1 MDDRKL
7 QQRRAQLTFTL
18 SNTTGASNS
27 TVVNATVPAP
37 ASSAA
42 SAATAKEMVVFHICP
57 DTELSFKDTF
67 SLIESMPPI
76 RLETPARHPIEIICL
91 KAEKEKEGN
100 LTTATPQ
107 TTTTTMTKG
116 GSCVMSG
123 GDVHILIEHVPH
135 AVDALPSTLTV
146 EKKDHPITIKG
157 VTFRGASNTSILM
170 NDPRGN
176 ITFKACSW
184 EDNVGE
190 ATMIID
196 GRFNAST
203 TDDGSDAEELEP
215 LYPDEPTS
223 PPVDDGTD
231 DLIIEYDNPEDM
243 TVSFESTST
252 SSTMSFDQIT
262 STVANESD
270 DDNFTPEVQSKA
282 DKNPGEDD
290 SVVEVEQSFTSSTIV
305 SDAEAVTAETSL
317 ATTSDLV
324 GFDFG
329 TRRLRLPDDGSIEED
344 DGLSS
349 IIGIGDREEGGTS
362 MRAMQSL
369 EMEEVAL
376 RSKISVEGCSFRV
389 SLSGVTLRMFVVIS
403 SSTDNS
409 SRDEILNVC
418 MEHRAAGAMP
428 PYYYLPTS
436 GKRNSRRK
444 KRMRIC

>member
-231 DLIIEYDNPEDM
+231 DLVIDFDDPEDM

-252 SSTMSFDQIT
+252 SSTMSLQQMT
-262 STVANESD
+262 TTVANELD

-282 DKNPGEDD
+282 DKNPDKDD
-290 SVVEVEQSFTSSTIV
+290 SVVEVEQSSTSATIV
-305 SDAEAVTAETSL
+305 NDAEAETSE
-317 ATTSDLV
+317 TSFAPMSDDLL

-329 TRRLRLPDDGSIEED
+329 NRRLGLPDDGSIEED
-344 DGLSS
+344 EGLSS
-349 IIGIGDREEGGTS
+349 IIDIGDLEESGTS

-369 EMEEVAL
+369 EMEEVLL

-389 SLSGVTLRMFVVIS
+389 SLSGVTPCMFVVIS
-403 SSTDNS
+403 SSIICLLTTS
-409 SRDEILNVC
+409 P
-418 MEHRAAGAMP
+418 AM
-428 PYYYLPTS
+428 
-436 GKRNSRRK
+436 KF
-444 KRMRIC
+444 

>member
-1 MDDRKL
+1 MDDRRL
-7 QQRRAQLTFTL
+7 QHRRAQDKDEGSSLSLAFTL
-18 SNTTGASNS
+18 SNSTGSSNS
-27 TVVNATVPAP
+27 TAVNGIAPAL

-42 SAATAKEMVVFHICP
+42 TAATAKEKVMFQICP
-57 DTELSFKDTF
+57 DTELSFKDAF

-76 RLETPARHPIEIICL
+76 RLETPARHPIDIICL
-91 KAEKEKEGN
+91 QADKGN
-100 LTTATPQ
+100 EDSSTTATPQ
-107 TTTTTMTKG
+107 TTTMTKS

-135 AVDALPSTLTV
+135 AADTLPSTLTA
-146 EKKDHPITIKG
+146 EKEDHPITIKG

-196 GRFNAST
+196 GRYNSSM
-203 TDDGSDAEELEP
+203 TDDGSDEEELEP

-231 DLIIEYDNPEDM
+231 DLIIDFDNPEDM

-252 SSTMSFDQIT
+252 SSTMSVDQT

-282 DKNPGEDD
+282 DKNPGKDD
-290 SVVEVEQSFTSSTIV
+290 SDVEVEQTSTSSTIFN
-305 SDAEAVTAETSL
+305 DAEVETAETSP
-317 ATTSDLV
+317 ATISDGL

-329 TRRLRLPDDGSIEED
+329 TRRLRLPDDGNIEED
-344 DGLSS
+344 EGLLS
-349 IIGIGDREEGGTS
+349 IIDLGDLEEGGTS

-369 EMEEVAL
+369 EMEEVVL

-389 SLSGVTLRMFVVIS
+389 SFSGVTLCIVAMIS
-403 SSTDNS
+403 SSIICRLTTAS
-409 SRDEILNVC
+409 
-418 MEHRAAGAMP
+418 AM
-428 PYYYLPTS
+428 
-436 GKRNSRRK
+436 KF
-444 KRMRIC
+444 

>member
-1 MDDRKL
+1 MDDRRL
-7 QQRRAQLTFTL
+7 HQRRAQVSLTFEV
-18 SNTTGASNS
+18 SNS
-27 TVVNATVPAP
+27 TEDSNATAFNATASAP
-37 ASSAA
+37 ASTAA
-42 SAATAKEMVVFHICP
+42 SSATAKERVIFNICP

-76 RLETPARHPIEIICL
+76 RLETPARHPIDIICL
-91 KAEKEKEGN
+91 QADTGKEDN
-100 LTTATPQ
+100 LTMATPQ
-107 TTTTTMTKG
+107 TTSMTKG
-116 GSCVMSG
+116 GNCVMSG

-135 AVDALPSTLTV
+135 AVDALPATLTA
-146 EKKDHPITIKG
+146 EKEDHPINIVG
-157 VTFRGASNTSILM
+157 ITFRGASNSSILM
-170 NDPRGN
+170 NDPRSN

-184 EDNVGE
+184 EDNDGE

-196 GRFNAST
+196 GRYVAPT
-203 TDDGSDAEELEP
+203 TDDGSDGETLEP